1 MFRLPHRNQHH
12 QQQSPVINQM
22 EFAAWLTATHAIDAG
37 TITAESRA
45 QYESA
50 FEAAATAYMIRA
62 VCGTPAE
69 AGPFEPSHL
78 VADPADVQA
87 AQAVADNQNR
97 LMEISEIAMNHLDIA
112 AQAVRENWSLVETDR
127 AVRERE
133 AGAFG
138 TA

>member
-1 MFRLPHRNQHH
+1 MFRLAHRNQHT
-12 QQQSPVINQM
+12 QQQTPVINRM
-22 EFAAWLTATHAIDAG
+22 EFAAWLTATYAIDAA

-62 VCGTPAE
+62 VCGTPATAE

-78 VADPADVQA
+78 VTDPADVQA

-97 LMEISEIAMNHLDIA
+97 LMEISEIAKNHLDLA
-112 AQAVRENWSLVETDR
+112 AEAVRENWTLVATFN
-127 AVRERE
+127 AVNERE
-133 AGAFG
+133 ALA